1 MNVIQ
6 KKSLND
12 IKLYTTKSRI
22 LQRIPQGFIY
32 ELKRVILMMNKKT
45 FNKLDQERLIA
56 DILDVLQLNFKLTD
70 KQLRRS
76 YEFHRNQKRLQKYLE
91 K

>member
-1 MNVIQ
+1 
-6 KKSLND
+6 
-12 IKLYTTKSRI
+12 
-22 LQRIPQGFIY
+22 
-32 ELKRVILMMNKKT
+32 MNKKT

-56 DILDVLQLNFKLTD
+56 DILDILQLNFNLTD

>member
-1 MNVIQ
+1 MPVEFTNQ
-6 KKSLND
+6 
-12 IKLYTTKSRI
+12 
-22 LQRIPQGFIY
+22 
-32 ELKRVILMMNKKT
+32 LKRVIAMMNKKT

-56 DILDVLQLNFKLTD
+56 DIIDILQLNFDLT
-70 KQLRRS
+70 QQQIHRA

>member
-1 MNVIQ
+1 M
-6 KKSLND
+6 
-12 IKLYTTKSRI
+12 
-22 LQRIPQGFIY
+22 QRIPQGFIY
-32 ELKRVILMMNKKT
+32 ELKRVILTMNKKT

>member
-1 MNVIQ
+1 VP
-6 KKSLND
+6 K
-12 IKLYTTKSRI
+12 
-22 LQRIPQGFIY
+22 GFTR
-32 ELKRVILMMNKKT
+32 ELKRVIVSMHKKT

-56 DILDVLQLNFKLTD
+56 DILDILQLNFNLSD
-70 KQLRRS
+70 KQVRRS

>member
-1 MNVIQ
+1 MP
-6 KKSLND
+6 K
-12 IKLYTTKSRI
+12 
-22 LQRIPQGFIY
+22 GFTR
-32 ELKRVILMMNKKT
+32 ELKRVIVSMHKKT

-56 DILDVLQLNFKLTD
+56 DILDILQLNFNLSD
-70 KQLRRS
+70 KQVRRS

>member
-1 MNVIQ
+1 VP
-6 KKSLND
+6 K
-12 IKLYTTKSRI
+12 
-22 LQRIPQGFIY
+22 GFTR
-32 ELKRVILMMNKKT
+32 ELKRVIVSMHKKT

-56 DILDVLQLNFKLTD
+56 DILDILQLNFNLSD

>member
-1 MNVIQ
+1 MPVEFTNQ
-6 KKSLND
+6 
-12 IKLYTTKSRI
+12 
-22 LQRIPQGFIY
+22 
-32 ELKRVILMMNKKT
+32 LKRVIAMMNKKT